1 MTAIKDIH
9 KWADEIR
16 KREKDATIR
25 DHLELLERALAIIAD
40 AICHGMPIT
49 KEVADVRNRICAEL
63 RAAGIKNA
71 NK

>member
-9 KWADEIR
+9 RWADEIR

-63 RAAGIKNA
+63 RAADMKA
-71 NK
+71 EQ